1 VSPTSEEAQSKVSQL
16 AGAVVTPTAN
26 RLDLAGVFALVAPL
40 AATLGLFKATDS
52 IGRIQRDEPF
62 FLWLAIALVLIA
74 GTLLTIAN
82 FLAGEGESARARHWS
97 RRLFFAATVCTAF
110 GFMLALGLVFGNA
123 GQESRPQIA
132 ATLNATE
139 TKLTAH
145 VTASNMRTDHRLAV
159 KVDLATVNPDL
170 TVDSIHPFLKE
181 GSLPLERA
189 FMGPNPDG
197 DVDQDLTLSIPPGG
211 DYTNVVIKAY
221 TGATNQSCRELA
233 KGADPGTACTIL
245 ALDPDHG
252 TRKRWREVVRLDE
265 PSGAQP

>member
-1 VSPTSEEAQSKVSQL
+1 MSSAPEEAQSKVSQL
-16 AGAVVTPTAN
+16 AEVVIKPTAN

-52 IGRIQRDEPF
+52 IARIQRDEPF

-82 FLAGEGESARARHWS
+82 FLAGEGESAGAKRWA
-97 RRLFFAATVCTAF
+97 RRLFFAATLCTAV

-145 VTASNMRTDHRLAV
+145 VTATNMKTDHRLAV
-159 KVDLATVNPDL
+159 KVDLATVGPNRS
-170 TVDSIHPFLKE
+170 VDSIHPFLKH

-197 DVDQDLTLSIPPGG
+197 DVDQQLTLSIPPGG

-221 TGATNQSCRELA
+221 TGPTNQSCRELA

-245 ALDPDHG
+245 ALNPDHG
-252 TRKRWREVVRLDE
+252 TRQRWREVVSLSE
-265 PSGAQP
+265 PAAARP

>member
-1 VSPTSEEAQSKVSQL
+1 MAGRESTESKAAQLVGSVVS
-16 AGAVVTPTAN
+16 PTAN

-52 IGRIQRDEPF
+52 IGRIQRDEPGL
-62 FLWLAIALVLIA
+62 LWLAITLVLLA
-74 GTLLTIAN
+74 GTMLTIAN
-82 FLAGEGESARARHWS
+82 FLSGEGESAKAKRWA
-97 RRLFFAATVCTAF
+97 RRLFFGASICTAL
-110 GFMLALGLVFGNA
+110 GFVLALGLVFGNA

-132 ATLNATE
+132 ATLDDAE

-159 KVDLATVNPDL
+159 KVDLARVRFGE
-170 TVDSIHPFLKE
+170 TVDSIHPFMKN

-189 FMGPNPDG
+189 YMGPDPDG
-197 DVDQDLTLSIPPGG
+197 DVDQEITLSIPPGG
-211 DYTNVVIKAY
+211 KYTNVVIKAY

-252 TRKRWREVVRLDE
+252 TPQRWQEVVRLSRSSA
-265 PSGAQP
+265 PR